1 MEEVPKEPRARRL
14 RRIRSLALNVAL
26 FSAFFV
32 AVTTWQSRNMLDAG
46 GEAAPGLRGT
56 TLAGEP
62 YDLGNAGGRPALV
75 YFFAPWCKVCAASAG
90 NLDRL
95 RRWRDESELEVV
107 AVALSWNSV
116 GEVRDYVERHELGLP
131 VVLGDASVARN
142 WQIYAFPSYYV
153 LDSGHRIARRDVGY
167 SSQLGLLWRAWLVD

>member
-1 MEEVPKEPRARRL
+1 M
-14 RRIRSLALNVAL
+14 I
-26 FSAFFV
+26 
-32 AVTTWQSRNMLDAG
+32 AVVFLGVTSYQSRNMLDTG

-62 YDLGNAGGRPALV
+62 YDLDDARDRPALV

-95 RRWRDESELEVV
+95 RRWRDESELEMV
-107 AVALSWNSV
+107 AVALSWDTV
-116 GEVRDYVERHELGLP
+116 EDVRDYVERHELGLP

-142 WQIYAFPSYYV
+142 WQIFAFPSYYV
-153 LDSGHRIARRDVGY
+153 LDSQHRIARRDVGY
-167 SSQLGLLWRAWLVD
+167 SSQLGLLWRAWRVD